1 MPEQPHPYEFYVT
14 VVCDGLHPDD
24 IEELQRSLAGS
35 RYGFEVDVAQKVRT
49 ENYPELFVIGIHTK
63 LAVRFSAKRWFG
75 RTQQGGVKAI
85 VKAIDDVLDKS
96 SHDRDLRPKV
106 SFDSNGRAL
115 ITTETWL
122 RPRARKHPWTRD
134 HKLALGILL
143 FGGLAAIAAI
153 FVVPEFRRFF
163 HLDKPET
170 TEQVQQ
176 KKQTPT
182 SSITTVPTAPPAQS
196 TEPPKQK
203 SKPIQKPQ
211 TSSDRQGSLR

>member
-1 MPEQPHPYEFYVT
+1 MTPEQKGTFRVI
-14 VVCDGLHPDD
+14 VNCDGLHPDD
-24 IEELQRSLAGS
+24 IEEVQRSLAES
-35 RYGFEVDVAQKVRT
+35 RYKFKVDVAQKVRT

-63 LAVRFSAKRWFG
+63 LAVRFSAQWFYG
-75 RTQQGGVKAI
+75 HTRRGGVQTILTA
-85 VKAIDDVLDKS
+85 VNDVLDKS
-96 SHDRDLRPKV
+96 PHDRDLRPKV
-106 SFDSNGRAL
+106 SLDSNGQEL
-115 ITTETWL
+115 ITTERWL
-122 RPRARKHPWTRD
+122 RPRTKKHSWTRD